1 MFHKTLVV
9 DNDLRFADSLKKAM
23 GAVTEGDIDIYN
35 FKSDSLDDI
44 YEYDLYII
52 RFDELTYELIR
63 TLSKKNKFI
72 IITTNF
78 DTQEIRESIL
88 SFHVSDYVITNS
100 HASIGFVCKLAR
112 RLECNSNKNILLVDD
127 SKLILTQISM
137 LLDSQNINHIQCH
150 NGAEAWEYLQDPT
163 SKKIDLVVSDYEM
176 PQMNGY
182 DFVKKI
188 RSKFTFDELPVL
200 ILSGTGNTYMISR
213 FLKAGAND
221 YIPKP
226 FINEEFIG
234 RISNALTVVDMFNE
248 IKNMAMTDQLTG
260 LHNRMYFYDA
270 GVKIYEGAK
279 RAKNP
284 ISVAMI
290 DIDNFKSINDTYGH
304 EVGDQALK
312 HVSKTI
318 KKSLRRSDVFVRF
331 GGEEFVI
338 LLPNTPHDQA
348 MKVTKKVCSLVE
360 KAHLTLDDGTTVV
373 ITISIGVTS
382 EVVDIDKM
390 LEKADRYMYTAKQ
403 NGKNQVY
410 SEE

>member
-1 MFHKTLVV
+1 
-9 DNDLRFADSLKKAM
+9 
-23 GAVTEGDIDIYN
+23 
-35 FKSDSLDDI
+35 
-44 YEYDLYII
+44 
-52 RFDELTYELIR
+52 
-63 TLSKKNKFI
+63 
-72 IITTNF
+72 
-78 DTQEIRESIL
+78 
-88 SFHVSDYVITNS
+88 
-100 HASIGFVCKLAR
+100 
-112 RLECNSNKNILLVDD
+112 
-127 SKLILTQISM
+127 M

-150 NGAEAWEYLQDPT
+150 DGAEAWKYLQDPT

-182 DFVKKI
+182 DLVKKI
-188 RSKFTFDELPVL
+188 RSKYSFDELPVL
-200 ILSGTGNTYMISR
+200 ILSGTENTYMICR

-234 RISNALTVVDMFNE
+234 RVSNALTVVDMFNE

-279 RAKNP
+279 RANNP
-284 ISVAMI
+284 IAIAMI

-360 KAHLTLDDGTTVV
+360 KEHLTLDDGTTLT

-390 LEKADRYMYTAKQ
+390 LEKADHYMYTAKQ
-403 NGKNQVY
+403 NGKNRVY